1 MNLKKFWFLVLSFLV
16 VFILDMITKAYIVSH
31 FPLFSSRS
39 VISGFFNLV
48 HIQNKGVAFGILGG
62 TAPAWRDVILL
73 LFPVAAMVGILIFAL
88 GYSQRKTGILLALG
102 GILGGALG
110 NLVDRIRFGGV
121 VDFLDFFIGP
131 YHWPAFNVADSA
143 ISLGVIYLLFRY
155 AFLKES

>member
-1 MNLKKFWFLVLSFLV
+1 MNIKKFGLFVLSFLV

-31 FPLFSSRS
+31 FPLYSSRP

-62 TAPAWRDVILL
+62 SAPAWRDILLL
-73 LFPVAAMVGILIFAL
+73 LFPVAAMVGILIFTF
-88 GYSQRKTGILLALG
+88 GYSQQKAGILLALG
-102 GILGGALG
+102 GILGGAQG
-110 NLVDRIRFGGV
+110 NLVDRMRFGGV
-121 VDFLDFFIGP
+121 VDFLDFFIGT

-155 AFLKES
+155 ATLKES